1 MSILYL
7 FLVILAIK
15 FLINLSRCVQ
25 CKRYL
30 SKYHGYINKSTWGFV
45 EHSPQIV
52 KIFNSAG
59 VEDSTVSNVRSV
71 GFGHFQSSQASVFD
85 NLEVKREDVVN
96 LVKRMFYKSIG
107 VYRSRMYE
115 TINPLYW
122 VELIVFLPKHALNYI
137 GLSLDSVVINITQ
150 IIYWA
155 LATIASFLIGIY
167 RADLEIVIRDLIANL
182 TH

>member
-7 FLVILAIK
+7 FLAILAIK
-15 FLINLSRCVQ
+15 FLINLSRYVQ
-25 CKRYL
+25 CKWYL
-30 SKYHGYINKSTWGFV
+30 SKYHGYIDKSTWGFV
-45 EHSPQIV
+45 EHTLQIV
-52 KIFNSAG
+52 RIFKSAG
-59 VEDSTVSNVRSV
+59 VEDFTVSNVKAI
-71 GFGHFQSSQASVFD
+71 GFGHFQSSRPSVFN
-85 NLEVKREDVVN
+85 NLEVKREDIVS
-96 LVKRMFYKSIG
+96 LVQRMFYQSIG

-122 VELIVFLPKHALNYI
+122 IELIVFLPKHALNYI
-137 GLSLDSVVINITQ
+137 GLSLDSVVIKTTQ

-167 RADLEIVIRDLIANL
+167 RADLEIIIRDWIANL